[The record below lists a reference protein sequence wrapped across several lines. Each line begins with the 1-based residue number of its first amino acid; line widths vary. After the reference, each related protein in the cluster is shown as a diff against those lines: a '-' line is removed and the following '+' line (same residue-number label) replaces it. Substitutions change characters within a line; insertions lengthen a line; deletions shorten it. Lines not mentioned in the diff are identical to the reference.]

1 MVAEEQIK
9 CNVCGAI
16 TVNVSQVKQHATTP
30 SHELNKSKLE
40 QKLNA
45 VRIENYQNDSSVI
58 MSWNKSST

>member
-9 CNVCGAI
+9 CNICGGV
-16 TVNVSQVKQHATTP
+16 TVNVSQVKQHASTP